1 MLKKELMT
9 NLTLC
14 DLGIHSNLS
23 CCVVCD
29 KPLIDSQKVV
39 LMDIFQVVAGCVCP
53 KCTSLYDY
61 DDIDDT
67 GYKFIMREDTKQVL
81 SCMTDE
87 YKVVDNKSVVNKV
100 EKVLKGS
107 GAEL

>member
-1 MLKKELMT
+1 MPKRESMT

-14 DLGIHSNLS
+14 DLGIHSELR

-39 LMDIFQVVAGCVCP
+39 LMDIFQVVAGWVCP

-61 DDIDDT
+61 DDNLIDIGDLDVYSDIK
-67 GYKFIMREDTKQVL
+67 GY
-81 SCMTDE
+81 
-87 YKVVDNKSVVNKV
+87 
-100 EKVLKGS
+100 
-107 GAEL
+107 A

>member
-1 MLKKELMT
+1 MT

-14 DLGIHSNLS
+14 DLGIHRNLS

-39 LMDIFQVVAGCVCP
+39 LMDIFQVVAGWVCP

-61 DDIDDT
+61 DDNLIDIGDLDVYSDIK
-67 GYKFIMREDTKQVL
+67 GY
-81 SCMTDE
+81 
-87 YKVVDNKSVVNKV
+87 
-100 EKVLKGS
+100 
-107 GAEL
+107 A

>member
-1 MLKKELMT
+1 MPKRESMT

-14 DLGIHSNLS
+14 DLGIHSELR

-39 LMDIFQVVAGCVCP
+39 LMDIFQVVAGWVCP

-61 DDIDDT
+61 DDNLLDI
-67 GYKFIMREDTKQVL
+67 GYLDVYSEI
-81 SCMTDE
+81 
-87 YKVVDNKSVVNKV
+87 
-100 EKVLKGS
+100 KGY
-107 GAEL
+107 A